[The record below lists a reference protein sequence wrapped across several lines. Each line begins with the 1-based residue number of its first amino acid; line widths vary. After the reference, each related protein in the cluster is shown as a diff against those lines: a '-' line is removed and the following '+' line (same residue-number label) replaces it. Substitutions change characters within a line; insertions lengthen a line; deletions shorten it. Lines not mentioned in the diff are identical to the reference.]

1 VIKLIDLLEKKMTP
15 GEKKEKEKIVK
26 GMKKA
31 KGEFKKLYGKD
42 AESVMYATATKR
54 AIDEEL
60 DAVGKEDDDINND
73 GKVDKTD
80 KYLANRRKAIAANIK
95 KEVAT
100 PLAVLY
106 DLVEELVA
114 QGISKEE
121 ILRIVNF
128 ATAKSDKINEG
139 GDHEVSMAQQ
149 SLKSIVKSAVDLHKK
164 LGNIERNIPG
174 WIQDHITNAE
184 NYIDQ
189 AAEGFHE
196 LKGEMNEAPVDKK
209 EILRNVVAM
218 IKKAPQ
224 EDQDNITNIAK
235 IMFNYPWYWEFSDA
249 RNTEASGRAKDAMI
263 EKFYNKLENEESETI
278 AIAVYNAY
286 APENR
291 KVTRL

>member
-1 VIKLIDLLEKKMTP
+1 MTP

-73 GKVDKTD
+73 GKVHKTD

-100 PLAVLY
+100 PLAALY